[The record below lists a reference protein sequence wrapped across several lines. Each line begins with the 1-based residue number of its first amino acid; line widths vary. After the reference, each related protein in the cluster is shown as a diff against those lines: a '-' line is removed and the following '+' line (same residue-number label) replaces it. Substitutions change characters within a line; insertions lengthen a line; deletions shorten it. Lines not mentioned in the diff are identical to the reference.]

1 MKKLFL
7 NPVIILTLIASLLFV
22 SSCEESAEVVE
33 ADLIGAWDIGQVNV
47 DVKVGPVKLL
57 DFLISTLQ
65 FGQAAAQEI
74 VDQVTAEFLEIG
86 GGTVTFNADYSYRMS
101 RSQLN
106 ENGTWKLEGDQ
117 LYMNISDQIEDEDP
131 LTIQS
136 MNSSAAIVAWEEDQ
150 ELDLGDGPMS
160 NFTATI
166 IIELNLSKK

>member
-1 MKKLFL
+1 MKKLFV
-7 NPVIILTLIASLLFV
+7 NPVILLTLIASLLFV

-47 DVKVGPVKLL
+47 DVKVGPVKLV

-86 GGTVTFNADYSYRMS
+86 GGSVTFNADYSYLMS
-101 RSQLN
+101 RSELN

-136 MNSSAAIVAWEEDQ
+136 MNSSAAVVAWEEEQ
-150 ELDLGDGPMS
+150 KISLDEGMS
-160 NFTATI
+160 DINAII
-166 IIELNLSKK
+166 IIELNLSKQ